1 MPVCPVRQGSGSDLD
16 WSWILGGA
24 AEGGGWS
31 ADGDVYQMIYMLAGA
46 GAVML
51 LIFLCCFY
59 VVYRNF
65 RVKTTKPQDNGS
77 DSPPLSRASRRSSES

>member
-1 MPVCPVRQGSGSDLD
+1 
-16 WSWILGGA
+16 
-24 AEGGGWS
+24 
-31 ADGDVYQMIYMLAGA
+31 MIYMLAGA